1 MADATTTGAA
11 GLTVVGLGRRFG
23 DTTAVTDLDLT
34 LEPGSFT
41 ALLGPSGCG
50 KSTTLSMVAGLVAP
64 TSGDV
69 LLDGRSLLGVAP
81 EKRPVS
87 LVFQKPLLFPHL
99 TVEQNVGYGL
109 RARRTDRR
117 TTRSAVGEMLERVRL
132 DGLGAR
138 RVGELSGGQEQRVA
152 LARALVLRP
161 RLLLLDEPFS
171 QLDADL
177 RTEMRRLVRELHDAS
192 ELTTLFV
199 THDQDEAVELADRVA
214 LMLEG
219 RLAGWG
225 TPEDFYTRPPSLA
238 AARFFGAVNEVRGH
252 VRDGCFETADASV
265 QVSCAG
271 VASGPAVLVIRPEA
285 VALGGTTPS
294 RVHSTRFAGSDVL
307 VDTELPDAQRLR
319 VRVPLDTRIA
329 VGDRLGLAL
338 PAARC
343 TVFPTPTP
351 QELS

>member
-1 MADATTTGAA
+1 MADPTAPRAAT
-11 GLTVVGLGRRFG
+11 LTLAGLGRRYG
-23 DTTAVTDLDLT
+23 DVTAVADLHLT

-50 KSTTLSMVAGLVAP
+50 KSTTLSLIAGLVPPSA
-64 TSGDV
+64 GDV
-69 LLDGRSLLGVAP
+69 LLDGRSLLGTAP
-81 EKRPVS
+81 ERRPVS

-117 TTRSAVGEMLERVRL
+117 TIRADVGEMLERVRL
-132 DGLGAR
+132 TGLGGR
-138 RVGELSGGQEQRVA
+138 RVGQLSGGQEQRVA

-177 RTEMRRLVRELHDAS
+177 RADMRRLVRELHDQS

-199 THDQDEAVELADRVA
+199 THDQHEAVELADRVA

-225 TPEDFYTRPPSLA
+225 SPEEFYTRPPSLA
-238 AARFFGAVNEVRGH
+238 AARFFGAVNELRGR
-252 VRDGCFETADASV
+252 VDVGCFRTDDDLV
-265 QVSCAG
+265 R
-271 VASGPAVLVIRPEA
+271 VACPDVPSGPAVLVVRPEA
-285 VALGGTTPS
+285 VAISGDVGAVVTG
-294 RVHSTRFAGSDVL
+294 TRFAGSDVL
-307 VDTELPDAQRLR
+307 VDTRLPDGQPLR
-319 VRVPLDTRIA
+319 VRVPLGTRVA
-329 VGDRLGLAL
+329 VGDRLGLGL
-338 PAARC
+338 PAGRC
-343 TVFPTPTP
+343 SVFGVPASPECP
-351 QELS
+351 